1 MLMSSLQDLSL
12 GLTPEVQ
19 ERELLATVDVAQKR
33 RYERSHYSCLNN
45 HFSNIA
51 LTAGAWSK
59 VQAVHM

>member
-1 MLMSSLQDLSL
+1 MPMSSLQDLSL

-19 ERELLATVDVAQKR
+19 ERAPGHSRQGSAEEALAVPLLLT
-33 RYERSHYSCLNN
+33 NN
-45 HFSNIA
+45 RLSNTA